1 MAKKITLNDLMG
13 AIKLTRQEMAKDEDV
28 RDIKKTVNTL
38 YKMLDDEAR
47 FIKQMRAEYPL
58 LLKRLERIEKK
69 LGLPHTVS

>member
-1 MAKKITLNDLMG
+1 MGKQLIWVSMAKKIILNDLMG

-47 FIKQMRAEYPL
+47 FTK
-58 LLKRLERIEKK
+58 
-69 LGLPHTVS
+69 